1 MCHLYWTFCHCCKKQ
16 IGQWKKSNICQGK
29 DFHEVYCGEINVKK
43 IDRCQE
49 CMLFC
54 EGKTKPCYKYN
65 KKIPYY
71 YSRYQLNESNTVAK
85 YLYPNCECFH

>member
-43 IDRCQE
+43 LTDAKNLCCFVKEKQNRATNTI
-49 CMLFC
+49 
-54 EGKTKPCYKYN
+54 
-65 KKIPYY
+65 KKFNIII
-71 YSRYQLNESNTVAK
+71 LGTN
-85 YLYPNCECFH
+85 